1 MVAAKPVRSHYT
13 ETEAAE
19 ALGVTIEKLRE
30 LVRQH
35 IIQNDEDLA
44 NLPSTHYQ
52 RSDLLLLRF
61 LVQRS
66 RSAPIQG

>member
-1 MVAAKPVRSHYT
+1 MVTARPVRSHYS
-13 ETEAAE
+13 ESEAAE
-19 ALGVTIEKLRE
+19 ALGVTIERLRE
-30 LVRQH
+30 LVRKH

-52 RSDLLLLRF
+52 RSDLLLLRL

-66 RSAPIQG
+66 PSALTQD

>member
-1 MVAAKPVRSHYT
+1 MVTARPVRSHYS
-13 ETEAAE
+13 ESEAAE
-19 ALGVTIEKLRE
+19 ALGVTIETLRE
-30 LVRQH
+30 LVRKH

-52 RSDLLLLRF
+52 RSDLLLLRL

-66 RSAPIQG
+66 PSALSQD